1 MKAAIFTLVIGVV
14 AAASFVGSLRAE
26 SFADVEFAGP
36 TLTLYEDKGGKPGK
50 SSTKVQ
56 VAGLDRAASEFL
68 DYDKG
73 TRMFHVRL
81 SSGETGWVRKATFK
95 PLPKT
100 SPLCTGRKQQVAKA
114 ATGRSADSKIAG
126 GQALAE
132 ELCL

>member
-1 MKAAIFTLVIGVV
+1 MKTTILAFIIGFAMPIGSHAA
-14 AAASFVGSLRAE
+14 RAE

-50 SSTKVQ
+50 ANTKVQ
-56 VAGLDRAASEFL
+56 AAGVDRASSEFL
-68 DYDKG
+68 DYDAG
-73 TRMFHVRL
+73 TRMFRIRL
-81 SSGETGWVRKATFK
+81 NTGETGWVRKATFK

-100 SPLCTGRKQQVAKA
+100 SPLCRDRKPKLAQA
-114 ATGRSADSKIAG
+114 ATGKPADSKIAG

>member
-1 MKAAIFTLVIGVV
+1 MKTAILALVIGIAIPI
-14 AAASFVGSLRAE
+14 AAAGPARADTL
-26 SFADVEFAGP
+26 ADVEFAGP
-36 TLTLYEDKGGKPGK
+36 TLTVYEDKGGKPGK
-50 SSTKVQ
+50 ASTKVQ
-56 VAGLDRAASEFL
+56 AAGVDRAASEFL

-73 TRMFHVRL
+73 TRMFRVRL

-100 SPLCTGRKQQVAKA
+100 SPLCTGEKRLAQAP
-114 ATGRSADSKIAG
+114 TGKSADSKIAG